1 MIKNIIQN
9 KVKSE
14 RELLIERILKLENYV
29 IEESNI
35 VLKKIYEDHIRYL
48 RKELNKLDAECVR

>member
-14 RELLIERILKLENYV
+14 RELLIERIVKLENYV
-29 IEESNI
+29 IEEENI
-35 VLKKIYEDHIRYL
+35 TLKKIYEDHIKYL
-48 RKELNKLDAECVR
+48 REELNKLEEVV

>member
-29 IEESNI
+29 IEEENI
-35 VLKKIYEDHIRYL
+35 TLKKIYEDHIKYL
-48 RKELNKLDAECVR
+48 REELNKLEEAV

>member
-1 MIKNIIQN
+1 MINNIIQN

-29 IEESNI
+29 IEEKNI
-35 VLKKIYEDHIRYL
+35 TLKKIYEDHIKYL
-48 RKELNKLDAECVR
+48 REELNKLEEAV

>member
-29 IEESNI
+29 IEEENI
-35 VLKKIYEDHIRYL
+35 ALKKIYEDHIKYL
-48 RKELNKLDAECVR
+48 REELNKLEEEVK